1 MSMRERR
8 RMLLATLGGG
18 KVNLSTDNI
27 PGGGMYNPGMG
38 YGQIEILEDNLQIYS
53 FSNSGYFA
61 PVPVKVIEIKK
72 GATVTLRYTSIGSP
86 KVGITIYLNGSTV
99 INTKDSPV
107 TYSFIANG
115 DVSLIFSA
123 APFSSKNYIDIT
135 TQ

>member
-1 MSMRERR
+1 MDIRR
-8 RMLLATLGGG
+8 RMMLATLGGG

-27 PGGGMYNPGMG
+27 SGGGAYNPGMG

-53 FSNSGYFA
+53 FSNSGYFK

-72 GATVTLRYTSIGSP
+72 GATVTLRYTSTGSP
-86 KVGITIYLNGSTV
+86 KTGITIYLNGSTV
-99 INTKDSPV
+99 INTNNSPA

-123 APFSSKNYIDIT
+123 APFSAKNYINIT